1 MNWIISNP
9 VDAFQL
15 AWAVAL
21 KYCAVFSLVTAVL
34 MILFSRI
41 RRWSRRRTVWS
52 AIAVMFFGCV
62 AICGL
67 RVFGYI
73 YPRFD
78 ISQDH
83 AGYGARFNDVQRT
96 QIVAARRYGIDPL
109 KDRSQAEALIKD
121 GTLRHV
127 VSCRSYQ
134 LAPMGYSIPYLTENA
149 AEVLDLIGQNFKDSL
164 DAKGM
169 RSHKIMVTSILR
181 TDADVARLMESNSVA
196 VKNSAHRYGTT
207 FDISYTQFVPDG
219 ISTRTDRNE
228 LKRVL
233 AEVLWDL
240 REERQCYVKYEK
252 SQHCFHVTV
261 RR

>member
-1 MNWIISNP
+1 M
-9 VDAFQL
+9 
-15 AWAVAL
+15 
-21 KYCAVFSLVTAVL
+21 
-34 MILFSRI
+34 
-41 RRWSRRRTVWS
+41 
-52 AIAVMFFGCV
+52 
-62 AICGL
+62 
-67 RVFGYI
+67 
-73 YPRFD
+73 
-78 ISQDH
+78 
-83 AGYGARFNDVQRT
+83 
-96 QIVAARRYGIDPL
+96 

-219 ISTRTDRNE
+219 ISTWTDRNE